1 MRHRLVS
8 WNSKTKEKDMPKSRD
23 RRPRLS
29 TFQALCDTPLFSR
42 GGWLGPSV
50 ACVLADRR
58 GRLSLLCGIPLDR
71 KNYPNRLLL
80 CIPSLG
86 GGWEGFLSEGICPYF
101 VALSLIKGTLF
112 SCREGRSFDARRASL
127 RCEETPS
134 LSADGTVRSPLHSER
149 GRGRGSREGGGEA
162 PYNLLST
169 HLRALT
175 KASIHGVISS

>member
-112 SCREGRSFDARRASL
+112 SCREGRLFDVKRRPLCQQMVLFA
-127 RCEETPS
+127 P
-134 LSADGTVRSPLHSER
+134 LSIRR
-149 GRGRGSREGGGEA
+149 GGGGEVVDRVGVR
-162 PYNLLST
+162 LLTTYSQPT
-169 HLRALT
+169 YVH
-175 KASIHGVISS
+175 